1 MKYKIILL
9 NLLILFTFGCS
20 NKEVETITTPDI
32 KINVIK
38 NDIEYN
44 EKINLSDL
52 ITLPDNY
59 KYEDFK
65 INSLSLGTKEI
76 KFNYVDEEEKKHTF
90 KFKINIKDTT
100 KPMILHRTTFTY
112 EKGTD
117 VNLLDKIICGDNYDD
132 YLQCNIKGEFDTNKV
147 GTYKLYFTAKDSS
160 GNLTESPFNLVIK
173 DKIEQSTP

>member
-9 NLLILFTFGCS
+9 NLLILFLLGCS
-20 NKEVETITTPDI
+20 NKEVETIATPNI

-38 NDIEYN
+38 NNIEYN

-65 INSLSLGTKEI
+65 IDSLSLGTKEI

-90 KFKINIKDTT
+90 KFEISLFFI
-100 KPMILHRTTFTY
+100 Y
-112 EKGTD
+112 
-117 VNLLDKIICGDNYDD
+117 
-132 YLQCNIKGEFDTNKV
+132 
-147 GTYKLYFTAKDSS
+147 
-160 GNLTESPFNLVIK
+160 
-173 DKIEQSTP
+173 